1 MMIRDKNNFFER
13 VKKNHADLAWNY
25 PEGVVGAQ
33 GEPSELRAGC
43 SPDRGQAHSWRWTWQ
58 GELFGLFVSIIR
70 QQKIVFFKLLRVVVE
85 ICRQHFGRLMWRRGR
100 RFGRRS

>member
-1 MMIRDKNNFFER
+1 MAPKMGEGGQIWLKYITGDLIMMIRDKNNFFER

-58 GELFGLFVSIIR
+58 GELFGLFVSIISG
-70 QQKIVFFKLLRVVVE
+70 K
-85 ICRQHFGRLMWRRGR
+85 
-100 RFGRRS
+100 